1 MLIGFVLFGFLGIA
15 TAIVISAFKR
25 SIASKK
31 LELTGEVS
39 LVLFP
44 IFGLIIILYPLV
56 AVRVSELPWYGRGVV
71 YMIVF
76 FIVQYLV
83 GLLLTKLNKCP
94 WNYSGKG
101 SFGGLV
107 HISDAPYWFITG
119 LGIEHVYP
127 WVKATAVA
135 LG

>member
-1 MLIGFVLFGFLGIA
+1 MLIGFILFGFLGIA
-15 TAIVISAFKR
+15 YAILVSAFKR

-39 LVLFP
+39 LILFP

-56 AVRVSELPWYGRGVV
+56 AVRISSLPWYGRGVV
-71 YMIVF
+71 YMIAF

-83 GLLLTKLNKCP
+83 GLALTKLNRCP
-94 WNYSGKG
+94 WSCSGKG
-101 SFGGLV
+101 SLGGLIN
-107 HISDAPYWFITG
+107 ISDAPIWFISG
-119 LGIEHVYP
+119 LAVEYVYP